1 MSSASQALN
10 DPAQGPANSAANSAR
25 SHGPQHD
32 PRARLI
38 ALFRELRAATE
49 RLCAPL
55 SAEDQQLQSMPA
67 ASPTKW
73 HRAHTTWFFEKALL
87 EPAGLPPVDELYGFL
102 FNSYYESFGPRHL
115 RAERGLLSRPSAEEV
130 TRYRHEV
137 DARVCQWLER
147 ADHDELQRVTP
158 LIELGVAHEE
168 QHQELILTD
177 ILHAFSRNP
186 LEPAYC
192 APDPSPARESGELP
206 APLPASLQ
214 ASPAGT
220 AVSADA
226 SSSAATR
233 FLEHPGGLYEIGA
246 ELGCGFCF
254 DCELPRHKLWLEPFE
269 LAEGLVTIAELKAF
283 MRDGGYRTPSLWL
296 SEGYDFVCAQGI
308 SAPLYM
314 SERDGVLRAFSL
326 RGPRVPS
333 DDEPVSHLSYYEADA
348 LARYLGARLPS
359 EAEWELGARDVA
371 VLGSFV
377 ECGHMHPA
385 RSSAAPGMQQVY
397 GEVWQWTR
405 SSYEPYPGYQPL
417 PGAIGEY
424 NGKFMVN
431 QRVLRGGSCLTP
443 ARHLRASYRNFWY
456 PDTRFQMTGLRL
468 ARDVRMSS
476 P

>member
-1 MSSASQALN
+1 MTSTSEARK
-10 DPAQGPANSAANSAR
+10 DPAQRRPAVAR
-25 SHGPQHD
+25 ASDASSHAD
-32 PRARLI
+32 EPRSRERLL
-38 ALFRELRAATE
+38 AMFREVRAATE
-49 RLCAPL
+49 RLAAPL

-87 EPAGLPPVDELYGFL
+87 EPAGEPAVDPRYGYL
-102 FNSYYESFGPRHL
+102 FNSYYESFGPRHT
-115 RAERGLLSRPSAEEV
+115 RAERGLLSRPSMAEV
-130 TRYRHEV
+130 TRYRAEV
-137 DARVCQWLER
+137 DARVCAWLER
-147 ADHDELQRVTP
+147 IDARELQRVTP
-158 LIELGVAHEE
+158 LLELGVAHEE

-186 LEPAYC
+186 LAPAY
-192 APDPSPARESGELP
+192 REATVTEV
-206 APLPASLQ
+206 AA
-214 ASPAGT
+214 AEAAAG
-220 AVSADA
+220 ADA
-226 SSSAATR
+226 SAAASAAATR
-233 FLEHPGGLYEIGA
+233 FIEHPGGLFEIGA
-246 ELGCGFCF
+246 ELACGFCF
-254 DCELPRHKLWLEPFE
+254 DHELPRHKLWLEPFE
-269 LAEGLVTIAELKAF
+269 LAEGLVTIGALKAF

-296 SEGYDFVCAQGI
+296 SEGYDFVCAQSI
-308 SAPLYM
+308 AAPLYM
-314 SERDGVLRAFSL
+314 SERDGELHAFSL
-326 RGPRVPS
+326 RGARVPS

-348 LARYLGARLPS
+348 LARYLGGRLPS

-377 ECGHMHPA
+377 ECGHLHPA

-417 PGAIGEY
+417 AGAIGEY

-468 ARDVRMSS
+468 ARDVHMSS

>member
-1 MSSASQALN
+1 MFMVMSSAQQLPV
-10 DPAQGPANSAANSAR
+10 DPAQAGAA
-25 SHGPQHD
+25 
-32 PRARLI
+32 RARLL
-38 ALFRELRAATE
+38 ALFREVRAATE
-49 RLCAPL
+49 RLAAPL
-55 SAEDQQLQSMPA
+55 SPEDQQLQSMPA

-73 HRAHTTWFFEKALL
+73 HRAHTR
-87 EPAGLPPVDELYGFL
+87 FL
-102 FNSYYESFGPRHL
+102 FNSYYESFGPRHI
-115 RAERGLLSRPSAEEV
+115 RAERGLLSRPSADEV
-130 TRYRHEV
+130 GRYRREV
-137 DARVCQWLER
+137 DARVCELLARCDER
-147 ADHDELQRVTP
+147 ALQRMAP
-158 LIELGVAHEE
+158 LVELGVAHEE

-186 LEPAYC
+186 IEPAYREPEARDSSEIP
-192 APDPSPARESGELP
+192 APDGGGDSC
-206 APLPASLQ
+206 
-214 ASPAGT
+214 
-220 AVSADA
+220 
-226 SSSAATR
+226 TR
-233 FLEHPGGLYEIGA
+233 FIEHPGGLYEIGFSDQPGA
-246 ELGCGFCF
+246 ECGFCF

-269 LAEGLVTIAELKAF
+269 LAEGLVSIAALKAF
-283 MRDGGYRTPSLWL
+283 MHDGGYRTPSLWL
-296 SEGYDFVCAQGI
+296 SEGFDFVSAQAI

-314 SERDGVLRAFSL
+314 RERDGVLTAFSL

-333 DDEPVSHLSYYEADA
+333 DDEPVCHVSYYEADA

-377 ECGHMHPA
+377 ECGHLHPA
-385 RSSAAPGMQQVY
+385 RARSDTAPALRGGARSHGLQQVY

-405 SSYEPYPGYQPL
+405 SSYEPYPGFVPL
-417 PGAIGEY
+417 AGAIGEY

-468 ARDVRMSS
+468 ARDVHMSR